1 MRKFYHLF
9 ILVFISFSAC
19 DDFNDPESPYIEQ
32 YVVFGNI
39 SGNMSMIDDTIF
51 VSRSASLDE
60 KVEAN
65 QLWVSDAEITIFE
78 EKSENKLLN
87 KTSAKIVL
95 SYSTVEIL
103 KKYDLWDSV
112 SFRPNFIDK
121 IHLSYSNSL
130 GSTTISSYD
139 ENLDFLGAHI
149 QTDFLKKK
157 LIESIYSNKNIQLN
171 SGTHIFEI
179 NGKNKK
185 QIFFT

>member
-1 MRKFYHLF
+1 MKRIAVIGGGLTGLT
-9 ILVFISFSAC
+9 ISNFISKGC
-19 DDFNDPESPYIEQ
+19 D
-32 YVVFGNI
+32 
-39 SGNMSMIDDTIF
+39 T
-51 VSRSASLDE
+51 
-60 KVEAN
+60 
-65 QLWVSDAEITIFE
+65 EITIFE
-78 EKSENKLLN
+78 EKSEEKLLE

-103 KKYDLWDSV
+103 KKYNLWDKD

-130 GSTTISSYD
+130 GSTTISSQD

-171 SGTHIFEI
+171 SGTHLSLIHI
-179 NGKNKK
+179 
-185 QIFFT
+185 

>member
-1 MRKFYHLF
+1 MSKNMKRIAIIGGGLTGLT
-9 ILVFISFSAC
+9 ISNFISK
-19 DDFNDPESPYIEQ
+19 D
-32 YVVFGNI
+32 
-39 SGNMSMIDDTIF
+39 
-51 VSRSASLDE
+51 
-60 KVEAN
+60 
-65 QLWVSDAEITIFE
+65 SDAEITIFE

-139 ENLDFLGAHI
+139 ENLDFLGVHI
-149 QTDFLKKK
+149 QTDLLKKK
-157 LIESIYSNKNIQLN
+157 LIESINSNNKIQLN
-171 SGTHIFEI
+171 SGTRI
-179 NGKNKK
+179 
-185 QIFFT
+185 